1 VAQNTPL
8 RHVALSRHCVYEVS
22 QQKRLRSQTI
32 GELARSMLCGG
43 VKKLDFKLTL
53 KMAAY
58 DLTKLPR
65 LISVTPE

>member
-1 VAQNTPL
+1 
-8 RHVALSRHCVYEVS
+8 
-22 QQKRLRSQTI
+22 
-32 GELARSMLCGG
+32 MLCGG

-53 KMAAY
+53 KMAAD